1 MKIASKKQPQ
11 LITDMNGKKLSFVLS
26 VNQYRQMITE
36 LEELADIRMYD
47 AVKSRN
53 EKTIPFEEY
62 LTQRKLKKKHA

>member
-1 MKIASKKQPQ
+1 MKITSKKQPQ
-11 LITDMNGKKLSFVLS
+11 FITDTNGKKLSVVLS

-53 EKTIPFEEY
+53 EKTFLLEEY
-62 LTQRKLKKKHA
+62 LIQRKLKKKHA